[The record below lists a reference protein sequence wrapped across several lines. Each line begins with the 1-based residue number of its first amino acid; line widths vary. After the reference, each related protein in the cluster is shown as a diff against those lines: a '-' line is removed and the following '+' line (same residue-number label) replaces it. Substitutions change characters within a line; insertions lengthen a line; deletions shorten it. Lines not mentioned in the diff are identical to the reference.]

1 MRKVIIINVLAIFV
15 ASAAFATSAATGSI
29 TFTTGGKGLYGGK
42 SGVTLQKGIAGTT
55 LIGTTSTNV
64 GIGWNTS
71 TGGYAIN
78 TQHLNGTK
86 AFGTSFDSTAMYQK
100 DVTKGTAVAQP
111 TTSDSGSFSSGWTTM

>member
-29 TFTTGGKGLYGGK
+29 DFTTGGKGLYGGK
-42 SGVTLQKGIAGTT
+42 SGVTLAKGQAGTT

-64 GIGWNTS
+64 GVGWITG

-86 AFGTSFDSTAMYQK
+86 AFGTSYDSTAMYQK
-100 DVTKGTAVAQP
+100 DVTKGTAVTQP
-111 TTSDSGSFSSGWTTM
+111 SATDSSSFSSGWTTM